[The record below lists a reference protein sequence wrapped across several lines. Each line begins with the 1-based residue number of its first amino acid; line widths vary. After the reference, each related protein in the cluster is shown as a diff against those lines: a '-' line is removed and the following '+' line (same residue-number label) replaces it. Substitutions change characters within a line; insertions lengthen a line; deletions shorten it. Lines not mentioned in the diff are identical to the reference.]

1 MNIVEHVSLL
11 KVGTSFRYIPRT
23 GIAGFSGSTM
33 STFLRNH
40 QTDLQSGCYSLQ
52 SHQQ

>member
-11 KVGTSFRYIPRT
+11 DIGDTSVYMPMS

-33 STFLRNH
+33 SNFVRNCK
-40 QTDLQSGCYSLQ
+40 TDFQSG
-52 SHQQ
+52 